1 MHSKPLPP
9 DVVRLLST
17 TDPLIRARIEPALVR
32 ALNACGCTAGAV
44 ALVVALSVSIVW
56 WLIERDGRVVM
67 WPEAGIAVAAVVAA
81 TVAGKGAGILAGRIR
96 YASTVRRLR
105 RGVMRRAGT
114 PT

>member
-17 TDPLIRARIEPALVR
+17 TDPQTRARIEPILVR
-32 ALNACGCTAGAV
+32 ALNSCGCTAGAV
-44 ALVVALSVSIVW
+44 ALIVAVSVSVVW

-67 WPEAGIAVAAVVAA
+67 WPEAGIAIAAVVAA
-81 TVAGKGAGILAGRIR
+81 TVTGKGAGILAGRIR
-96 YASTVRRLR
+96 YAGTVRQLR